1 MQKGKLIILEG
12 ADGCGKTTTATQLN
26 DALKTQGFQ
35 TFLTSEPKNTPLGM
49 QVHEIAKSLQGVIK
63 RVKREHSE
71 KKLCFPEEQT
81 NQTIANNYWLA
92 MIDNLQNNIIPALNK
107 GKIVI
112 CDRSWISTVA
122 YQLKST
128 LGFDDDC
135 SLHYNTQFQILHHLH
150 KILKELPVHY
160 FYLQCSMETI
170 KERLATRQEQ
180 QRQEQQRQ
188 KGLEYIKA
196 GGITMGGLPPRQQN
210 DDPSLEVIEKA
221 MEVYGEFFNGD
232 TIHGQPAYTIHN
244 ADALETVLV
253 ETGFGSLNFAKKYH
267 WNL

>member
-1 MQKGKLIILEG
+1 LY
-12 ADGCGKTTTATQLN
+12 
-26 DALKTQGFQ
+26 TQGFQ
-35 TFLTSEPKNTPLGM
+35 TFLTSEPKKTALGM

-71 KKLCFPEEQT
+71 KELCFLEEQT

-135 SLHYNTQFQILHHLH
+135 SLHYNTQFQILHYLH

-170 KERLATRQEQ
+170 QKRLLKRTKPQTQSKADA
-180 QRQEQQRQ
+180 
-188 KGLEYIKA
+188 EYIKA
-196 GGITMGGLPPRQQN
+196 GVITIGGLPPRQQN
-210 DDPSLEVIEKA
+210 DDPSLEVIKKA
-221 MEVYGEFFNGD
+221 MEVYDELFDGD
-232 TIHGQPAYTIHN
+232 KIHGKPAYTIHN
-244 ADALETVLV
+244 ADALATILV
-253 ETGFGSLNFAKKYH
+253 ETGFGSLNFAKEYY